1 MITYTLKIC
10 TSIIYQQKNHLRNS
24 QWKKKSIG
32 KKTPLHFQMVLIHN
46 FKKYNA
52 GAHAAAVACGTQVYG
67 LPQQLPQTPLLL
79 LGFQPPPLLPR
90 KPVHKSLLLAQWE
103 P

>member
-1 MITYTLKIC
+1 M
-10 TSIIYQQKNHLRNS
+10 RNS

-67 LPQQLPQTPLLL
+67 LPQQLPQTPFLL